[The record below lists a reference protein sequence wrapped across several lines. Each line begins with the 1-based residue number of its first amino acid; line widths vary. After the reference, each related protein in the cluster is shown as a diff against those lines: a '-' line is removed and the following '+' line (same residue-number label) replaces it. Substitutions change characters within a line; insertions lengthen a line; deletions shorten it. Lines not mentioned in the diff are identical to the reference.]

1 MDIAFTDTFQKS
13 LTRLGSVDRQTAK
26 ERVVDFQLNPS
37 QGSFQHKKPVG
48 ARDPNIWYC
57 RINDDLR
64 MIYHRNRELWTLLYV
79 DRHDPAMKWSTRKQI
94 DTDTTPGVMRLV
106 EVKEAIQNRLIIED
120 DPKGPLIFANYTNDF
135 LLSLGVP
142 ADWTETVRN
151 LHDDQIEQLID
162 YLPDAVVERLYMV
175 SKGKVVAPSKPL
187 DVDPLDHPE
196 TNSQIVRVR
205 SELELT
211 RALDYPWALWTVF
224 LHPEQ
229 RDIVSAQ
236 SSGTSKVFGTAGT
249 GKTVVCVY
257 RAVELAKRDPNSS
270 VLLTTFTTSL
280 STHMKNMVQ
289 ILCGETGIPE
299 NLNVVNIHKLA
310 SDVWSTTS
318 QKAFRVITDNEID
331 HMIENIVSGIPSY
344 PFPASFVKSEWKW
357 VVNYWGL
364 DDWESY
370 RAFPRRGRGTRLGA
384 IQRNQLWTV
393 FQLVI
398 NEMKVQQKVSFSG
411 SCRKSAKLILE
422 DASLKYEH
430 VVVDESQDFGPGEMK
445 LVRALVNEGK
455 DDIMLAG
462 DSGQR
467 IYRINYPWSELGIDI
482 RGRSRKLNIN
492 YRTTAQIAR
501 LANGLQN
508 QPQIDGDG
516 ETEDRTTLSLLDGET
531 PQIVR
536 CNSQESESEILAIW
550 LMELIGEDADPRFK
564 AHEIAVFARNRRILA
579 KVGGAALSMVPGL
592 TRRDL
597 KSTRVPEEGSIAF
610 GTMHIAK
617 GLEFRAV
624 ALVGCSDENIPDKSS
639 LRNVNDEA
647 ERGER
652 LLEERNLLYVAATR
666 PREKLLITY
675 SGTPS
680 EFIGT

>member
-1 MDIAFTDTFQKS
+1 MDIAFTDSFQRS
-13 LTRLGSVDRQTAK
+13 LTRLGSVDRETTK
-26 ERVVDFQLNPS
+26 KRVVDFQLDPS
-37 QGSFQHKKPVG
+37 QGSFQHSKPVG

-57 RINDDLR
+57 RINQDLR

-79 DRHDPAMKWSTRKQI
+79 DRHDPALEWSARKRV
-94 DTDTTPGVMRLV
+94 DTDTTSGVMRLV
-106 EVKEAIQNRLIIED
+106 EVNETVENRLIIED
-120 DPKGPLIFANYTNDF
+120 DPKGPLIFANYTDDF

-151 LHDDQIEQLID
+151 LHDEQIEQLID

-175 SKGKVVAPSKPL
+175 SNGKVVAPSEPL

-196 TNSQIVRVR
+196 TNRQIVRVR

-236 SSGTSKVFGTAGT
+236 NIGSSKVFGTAGT
-249 GKTVVCVY
+249 GKTVVCVH

-280 STHMKNMVQ
+280 ATHMKNMVQ
-289 ILCGETGIPE
+289 ILCSETGIPE

-310 SDVWSTTS
+310 SDVWG
-318 QKAFRVITDNEID
+318 AVTDNEID
-331 HMIENIVSGIPSY
+331 QMIETIVSDIPSY

-357 VVNYWGL
+357 VINYWGL

-384 IQRNQLWTV
+384 IQRNQLWSV

-398 NEMKVQQKVSFSG
+398 DEMKIQQKVTFSG
-411 SCRKSAKLILE
+411 SCRRSARLILE
-422 DASLKYEH
+422 DASFKYQH
-430 VVVDESQDFGPGEMK
+430 VVVDESQDFGPGEMELIRT
-445 LVRALVNEGK
+445 LVQEGR

-467 IYRINYPWSELGIDI
+467 IYRISYPWSEVGIDI

-492 YRTTAQIAR
+492 YRTTDQIAK
-501 LANGLQN
+501 LANRLQT
-508 QPQIDGDG
+508 QPQIAGDG
-516 ETEDRTTLSLLDGET
+516 ENEDRTTLSLLDGET

-550 LMELIGEDADPRFK
+550 LMELTGEDANPKFEP
-564 AHEIAVFARNRRILA
+564 HEIAIFARNRRILT
-579 KVGGAALSMVPGL
+579 KVGGVALSMVPGL

-597 KSTRVPEEGSIAF
+597 RSTRVPEEGSIAF

-624 ALVGCSDENIPDKSS
+624 AIVGCSNDNVPDKSS
-639 LRNVNDEA
+639 LGNTNDEV
-647 ERGER
+647 EMKER

-675 SGTPS
+675 TDTPS
-680 EFIGT
+680 DFIAE